1 MCNSASIY
9 DHKRK
14 LNLGSLAQQG
24 INPSTYS
31 EFQVVG
37 EQMDECL
44 DGEAREE
51 AKLVWP
57 REVQQVGGLR
67 GLMNGG

>member
-1 MCNSASIY
+1 M
-9 DHKRK
+9 
-14 LNLGSLAQQG
+14 
-24 INPSTYS
+24 
-31 EFQVVG
+31 G

-51 AKLVWP
+51 GKLAWP

-67 GLMNGG
+67 GGS